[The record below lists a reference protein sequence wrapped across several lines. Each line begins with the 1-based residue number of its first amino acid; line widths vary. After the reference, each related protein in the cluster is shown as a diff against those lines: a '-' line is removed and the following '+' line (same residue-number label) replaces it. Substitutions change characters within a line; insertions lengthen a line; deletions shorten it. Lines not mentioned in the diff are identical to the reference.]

1 MSRFRKE
8 SGNKTPELSTAS
20 LPDIVFMLLFFFI
33 VATVEREETFQV
45 NFVRPTATQKEEVE
59 DRSTVQFIYVGKRI
73 EGAKTNS
80 AAYQMNGSI
89 MPTLKE
95 AGEAAVDHLAK
106 FSGNKKP
113 VFSLK
118 IDEGTDMDDV
128 NNLKLEL
135 IEAGVTE
142 VLYSIRDEEQKQ

>member
-80 AAYQMNGSI
+80 AAYQMNG
-89 MPTLKE
+89 
-95 AGEAAVDHLAK
+95 
-106 FSGNKKP
+106 
-113 VFSLK
+113 
-118 IDEGTDMDDV
+118 
-128 NNLKLEL
+128 
-135 IEAGVTE
+135 
-142 VLYSIRDEEQKQ
+142 RDRKSVV